1 MRLKNSKEIAAFEKA
16 IASCSGEVWLE
27 TPNGDKLNLKSL
39 YCKYIA
45 IDKMLE
51 DKGDDLELFCQY
63 KEDERLF
70 FDFFSNYPDAL

>member
-16 IASCSGEVWLE
+16 IASSEGEVWIE

-45 IDKMLE
+45 IDKMLK
-51 DKGDDLELFCQY
+51 DKGDDLELYCQY
-63 KEDERLF
+63 KNDERLF
-70 FDFFSNYPDAL
+70 FEFFSNYPDTL